1 MNTLNSR
8 TAKRA
13 HMTVSEVLVDR
24 LLARGV
30 DTFFGVPGTQTLPLN
45 EVVDRRDDLRFVCAR
60 HETAVTHEAWGYAEA
75 SGTPAAT
82 VVIPGPGDLH
92 AANGLRNALNDC
104 TPMVHLSIETEP
116 EVRGKGGIHETP
128 PDTYDNLVK
137 ENVLVETPESVA
149 AEVERAVEVATTHP
163 KGPVRVGIPKNFLR
177 MEAPQAEVGS
187 HEPADP
193 PGVSPAAIED
203 VADRLRSAANPV
215 VIGGNGVRAAE
226 ATDELLTVAESLDAP
241 VASTY
246 KAKGVI
252 PEDHDLYADI
262 MSSGSSA
269 ALAECFEE
277 SDAALAVGTDFDAVT
292 TQHWSYDLP
301 DELVHVTMDPSDF
314 GSGYEPS
321 VALLADA
328 KKALAALAEE
338 LKADA
343 GNPEQA
349 DTGRS
354 GAERAGAVRA
364 AKADRI
370 AALAVDEAP
379 FTSASVLGTLREA
392 LPRNTVATGDS
403 GGFRLW
409 AAVAFEAYDHRE
421 YVHNGSWASMGCGLP
436 AAIGAKVA
444 EPDKP
449 VVSLIGDGG
458 LFMCLHELHT
468 AVAEE
473 IPVVVVVANNN
484 DYAIISA
491 EAGREYEL
499 AADEYAWAGS
509 PASFSGVAESLGM
522 AATCVETTAELTA
535 AVEDALD
542 RDGPTLIEVPTA
554 QDEPQA
560 GSWLSADE

>member
-1 MNTLNSR
+1 MS
-8 TAKRA
+8 
-13 HMTVSEVLVDR
+13 VSEVLIDR

-104 TPMVHLSIETEP
+104 TPLVHLSIETEP

-137 ENVLVETPESVA
+137 ENVLVETPESTA
-149 AEVERAVEVATTHP
+149 AEVERAVEIATTHP

-177 MEAPQAEVGS
+177 LEVPQAQLGS

-193 PGVSPAAIED
+193 PGISADAVED
-203 VADRLRSAANPV
+203 VANRLRSASNPI
-215 VIGGNGVRAAE
+215 VIGGNGVRAAN
-226 ATDELLTVAESLDAP
+226 ATDELHAVAESLDVP
-241 VASTY
+241 VTSTY
-246 KAKGVI
+246 KAKAVI
-252 PEDHDLYADI
+252 PEDHDLYTDI
-262 MSSGSSA
+262 MSSGSTA
-269 ALAECFEE
+269 ALDECFRE
-277 SDAALAVGTDFDAVT
+277 SDIALAIGTDFDAVS

-301 DELVHVTMDPSDF
+301 EDLVHITMDPSDF

-328 KKALAALAEE
+328 KKALTALAEE
-338 LKADA
+338 LGADA
-343 GNPEQA
+343 GNPER
-349 DTGRS
+349 T
-354 GAERAGAVRA
+354 GAERAGAVRE
-364 AKADRI
+364 AKADR
-370 AALAVDEAP
+370 LADLVSVDEAP
-379 FTSASVLGTLREA
+379 FTSASVLATLRDV
-392 LPRNTVATGDS
+392 LPRDTIATGDS

-409 AAVAFEAYDHRE
+409 AAVAFEAYDYRQ

-444 EPDKP
+444 KPDQP

-509 PASFSGVAESLGM
+509 PASFSGVADALGM
-522 AATCVETTAELTA
+522 ASSVVETTTELTA
-535 AVEDALD
+535 AVEAALE

-560 GSWLSADE
+560 QSWMARDD